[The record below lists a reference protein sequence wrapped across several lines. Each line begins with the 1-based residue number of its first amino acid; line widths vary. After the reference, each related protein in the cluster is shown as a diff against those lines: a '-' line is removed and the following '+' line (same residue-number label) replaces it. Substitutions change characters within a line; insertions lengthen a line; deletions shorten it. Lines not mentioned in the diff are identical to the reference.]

1 MDSENLAI
9 FRNSTSWLT
18 IPLVPQ
24 PSSGSLLLS
33 DSRRKRRQQL
43 SVLLRYL
50 QVGELLCVGLFFF
63 LLCLL
68 SRSCNSLVA
77 LRHGD
82 PRLPEASPSPQRLLC
97 SVCSGNQQLCKRSVN
112 CEHELMARGGHERVV
127 GTGCTPPPLL
137 TLLCPR
143 LIRTNALTILS
154 LLLLCCG
161 MSLDGQGEDQE
172 WSHGG
177 EDLHEFAYEEY
188 ASAHKKK
195 KQEKEADTG
204 DDAAPPLKDAFL
216 GKHCPICLG
225 EISDSSSVIDS
236 CNHIYCTA
244 CLFEVGQQFGQ
255 CQHTY
260 CRRLMSMYVCS
271 RTAPAAVAD
280 TRPRA
285 HNIAPTQ
292 PYPTLA
298 NPTPAVQLTLFS
310 QTPQSTQT
318 PTQSNQPNPT
328 RTAAGGLISWRCFFR
343 P

>member
-112 CEHELMARGGHERVV
+112 YCEHELMARGGHERVV
-127 GTGCTPPPLL
+127 GTGCTPP
-137 TLLCPR
+137 
-143 LIRTNALTILS
+143 LS
-154 LLLLCCG
+154 LLYCAPDLSAPLHSRFFRVLLLCCG
-161 MSLDGQGEDQE
+161 MSLDGQGEDEE

-195 KQEKEADTG
+195 KQEKKEADTG

-255 CQHTY
+255 CQHT
-260 CRRLMSMYVCS
+260 
-271 RTAPAAVAD
+271 
-280 TRPRA
+280 
-285 HNIAPTQ
+285 
-292 PYPTLA
+292 
-298 NPTPAVQLTLFS
+298 
-310 QTPQSTQT
+310 
-318 PTQSNQPNPT
+318 
-328 RTAAGGLISWRCFFR
+328 
-343 P
+343 